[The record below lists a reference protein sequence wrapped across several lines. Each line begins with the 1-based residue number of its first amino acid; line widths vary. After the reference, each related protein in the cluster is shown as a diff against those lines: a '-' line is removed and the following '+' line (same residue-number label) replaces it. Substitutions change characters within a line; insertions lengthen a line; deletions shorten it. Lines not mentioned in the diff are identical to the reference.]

1 MMKGQG
7 NDSADIGKTERKQ
20 SKPIKLH
27 LSWDQILEWPPKAE
41 PSKAD
46 FNAHLPETGGTD
58 ELGILLVLDQ
68 ISRCRA
74 KLSVLSINHKKV

>member
-7 NDSADIGKTERKQ
+7 DDSGDMGKAKRKQ
-20 SKPIKLH
+20 SKSIKLH
-27 LSWDQILEWPPKAE
+27 LSWDQILEWLAKTE